1 MDWDDMRTFLAVARH
16 GTLSAA
22 GRALGLSQPT
32 MGRRLSAMEARMGA
46 RLLRRTP
53 EGYLLT
59 PLGESLLPGAQ
70 RIEAEMLAAE
80 RAMRGH
86 DVMLAGKVRVTTV
99 DTLAAQFLVPALARL
114 QQDHPGI
121 SVELLSDARQLNLA
135 RREADIAIR
144 MAPFDGQEIVTR
156 RLGTMAMALYAAPH
170 AVPGHDPAH
179 PPARIVTVLDDLAH
193 LPEAAWLREHLP
205 DAEIALQS
213 NSREVHFHA
222 ACQGMGV
229 ACLVCY
235 RAEGHPDLVRVRPD
249 LPLLRRDIW
258 IGVHRDMRQTPRIRA
273 VMDAIAAE
281 ISRHREELLPAA
293 EPE

>member
-16 GTLSAA
+16 RTLSAA

-32 MGRRLSAMEARMGA
+32 MGRRLTAMEARMGA

-59 PLGESLLPGAQ
+59 PLGESLLPGAE
-70 RIEAEMLAAE
+70 RIEAEILAAE
-80 RAMRGH
+80 RAMSGH
-86 DVMLAGKVRVTTV
+86 DVMLEGKVSVTTV
-99 DTLAAQFLVPALARL
+99 DTLAARILVPALARL
-114 QQDHPGI
+114 QKEHPGI
-121 SVELLSDARQLNLA
+121 IVELLSDTRQLNLA

-144 MAPFDGQEIVTR
+144 MAPFEGQEVVTR
-156 RLGTMAMALYAAPH
+156 KLGTMGMALYAASGYD
-170 AVPGHDPAH
+170 AGHRS
-179 PPARIVTVLDDLAH
+179 ARIITVLDDLAH
-193 LPEAAWLREHLP
+193 LPEAAWLREHFP
-205 DAEIALQS
+205 DAGIALQS
-213 NSREVHFHA
+213 NSREVHLWA
-222 ACQGMGV
+222 TRQGMGV

-235 RAEGHPDLVRVRPD
+235 RAEGQPELVRVRPD

-258 IGVHRDMRQTPRIRA
+258 IGVHKDLRRTPRIRA

-281 ISRHREELLPAA
+281 ISRHREELLPSG